1 MRHFRTLYGYEL
13 KKICKRKLVRITMG
27 ILISMTLFMA
37 VGTPLMRE
45 GTTAGGESISGFAY
59 LAYEKQ
65 LEEQFFGRKIDDEL
79 LTEMKEAY
87 ADMYSDTE
95 TAEQEYSRTKNE
107 DNQHEIV
114 KRWEQYR
121 IIAQY
126 VVNVM
131 QDTEA
136 VSTITSEQLYQARLA
151 QIEKEWTEQK
161 LTEGEREYWRE
172 KEHTNQI
179 PFTYGYTSGWESI
192 LTSFL
197 TLSFAIVLAITISLS
212 GIFSDEHVKKTDQL
226 ILCSKYGK
234 QKLFMAKL
242 AAGVTF
248 TVLCSVLFL
257 VIEIGLT
264 LCFYGTE
271 GADTAIQICLPFCS
285 WNVTMSE
292 TVLFMAGVY
301 LITSIFLS
309 IFVMFL
315 SEALKNS
322 IAVMGILIGMLLL
335 NMAVSIPYQYRFLG
349 QILEFLPTGL
359 PRVWQLLDFRLVKVF
374 DMYFTGFQI
383 VPVIYGVLGIVLV
396 FGGNRIYENYQVSGR

>member
-13 KKICKRKLVRITMG
+13 KKICKRKIVRITMG

-45 GTTAGGESISGFAY
+45 GTTTSGESIRGFAY

-65 LEEQFFGRKIDDEL
+65 LEEPFFGRKIDDEL

-95 TAEQEYSRTKNE
+95 TAE
-107 DNQHEIV
+107 
-114 KRWEQYR
+114 YR

-161 LTEGEREYWRE
+161 LTEGEKEYWRE

-234 QKLFMAKL
+234 KKLFMAKL

-264 LCFYGTE
+264 LCLYGTE

-285 WNVTMSE
+285 WNVTVGE
-292 TVLFMAGVY
+292 TVLLMAGVY

-359 PRVWQLLDFRLVKVF
+359 PRVWQLLDFRLVKVLG
-374 DMYFTGFQI
+374 MYFTGFQI

-396 FGGNRIYENYQVSGR
+396 FLGNRIYENYQVSGR